1 MDFFTSA
8 MAELERWLAVSAEF
22 SWIVQVFVIVLLTL
36 FANYFVRKL
45 FDRLSSASVQTSVH
59 FDDMVVE
66 TARKPVRFFIW
77 IFGMLLA
84 ADVVKDVSNEAIF
97 DIIEPI
103 REVSFIVLLAWFAV
117 RFIHQ
122 GELTVQMPGVLVNPM
137 DATTAS
143 ALGKLMRL
151 SIIITTA
158 LVVLQTLGF
167 SVSGVLAFGGIGGI
181 AVGFAAKDL
190 LANFFGGLMIYLDQP
205 FKVGDWVRSPDKEI
219 EGTVENIGWR
229 LTRIR
234 TFDKRPLYVPNAT
247 FANISVENPSRMLC
261 RRIKETV
268 GLRYDDASKVAQV
281 VCDVKQMLI
290 EHKDI
295 DNDQTMIVNVDA
307 FAASS
312 INFFIYTFTKTT
324 DWIEFHAIKQD
335 VMFKV
340 IEIVARNQAEFAFPT
355 QTLHIKHEPEV
366 QAPDR
371 AG

>member
-1 MDFFTSA
+1 MEFFTSA
-8 MAELERWLAVSAEF
+8 VAELQRWLAVSAAY
-22 SWIVQVFVIVLLTL
+22 SWILQVFVIVLLTL
-36 FANYFVRKL
+36 VANYFVRKL
-45 FDRLSSASVQTSVH
+45 FDRLASSSVKTSVH
-59 FDDMVVE
+59 FDNMIVA

-84 ADVVKDVSNEAIF
+84 ADVVKEVSNEAVF

-103 REVSFIVLLAWFAV
+103 REVSFIVLFAWFGV

-122 GELTVQMPGVLVNPM
+122 GEEAVQRPGVLDNPM

-151 SIIITTA
+151 SVIITTA
-158 LVVLQTLGF
+158 LVVLQALGF

-205 FKVGDWVRSPDKEI
+205 FKVGDWVRSPDQEI

-247 FANISVENPSRMLC
+247 FATISLENPSRMLR
-261 RRIKETV
+261 RRIKETI
-268 GLRYDDASKVAQV
+268 GIRYDDALKVEQIVAE
-281 VCDVKQMLI
+281 VKQMLI
-290 EHKDI
+290 DHEAI
-295 DNDQTMIVNVDA
+295 DNEYTMIVNVDA

-335 VMFKV
+335 VMVKV
-340 IEIVARNQAEFAFPT
+340 IEIVARNKAEFAFPT
-355 QTLHIKHEPEV
+355 QTLHIKHEPE
-366 QAPDR
+366 
-371 AG
+371 G